1 MKGFSRRSDLSFKTC
16 SEGSS
21 RKDWDSDDTKLEL
34 RLGPPGDE
42 DWSIKKDGITKTSK
56 TNRGTRDNNSSTL
69 LSLGSFSNMNNGSN
83 QNFPGSYQENSS
95 QVVGNTT
102 VTPWSISCSQY
113 KQSLHPA
120 MGKESLQIKDNA
132 EKKGFSPASANNT
145 AVHNT
150 SQKRITSAPGSVV
163 GWPPIRSFRKNIASG
178 CASKLPAETKA
189 INEVST
195 KIACK
200 RQSESC
206 RKGFFVKINMDGVPI
221 GRKVDLKA
229 CDSYE
234 KLSSA
239 VDELFRG
246 LLAVQNDPSVN
257 NTKNS
262 QGEKS
267 ITGLLDGSG
276 EYTLV
281 YEDNEGDRML
291 VGDVPWHMFVSTV
304 KRLRVLKSSEL
315 SSLLFG
321 SKQEREP
328 T

>member
-1 MKGFSRRSDLSFKTC
+1 MKGFSRKNDLSLMTC

-21 RKDWDSDDTKLEL
+21 SKDWDSEDTKLEL
-34 RLGPPGDE
+34 RLGPPGDQ
-42 DWSIKKDGITKTSK
+42 DWSFKKDGISSK
-56 TNRGTRDNNSSTL
+56 NNRAKRDTNSSTF
-69 LSLGSFSNMNNGSN
+69 LSLGCFSNMNSDHNFSGS
-83 QNFPGSYQENSS
+83 FQENSS
-95 QVVGNTT
+95 QVLDNTT

-113 KQSLHPA
+113 KQSLPPA
-120 MGKESLQIKDNA
+120 MGKESLQMKDSA

-229 CDSYE
+229 YDSYE

-246 LLAVQNDPSVN
+246 LLAAQNDPSVN
-257 NTKNS
+257 NIQNS
-262 QGEKS
+262 QGEKA

-291 VGDVPWHMFVSTV
+291 AGDVPWHMFVSTV

-321 SKQEREP
+321 SKQEKEP

>member
-1 MKGFSRRSDLSFKTC
+1 MKGFSRKNDLGFMAC

-21 RKDWDSDDTKLEL
+21 SKDWDSEDTKLEL

-42 DWSIKKDGITKTSK
+42 DWCIKKDGIPKTSK
-56 TNRGTRDNNSSTL
+56 TNKAKRDNNSSTL
-69 LSLGSFSNMNNGSN
+69 LSLGCFTNMNNGS
-83 QNFPGSYQENSS
+83 FQENSS
-95 QVVGNTT
+95 HVLDNTT

-113 KQSLHPA
+113 KQSLPPA
-120 MGKESLQIKDNA
+120 MGKESLQMKDSA

-150 SQKRITSAPGSVV
+150 SHKRITSAPGSVV

-189 INEVST
+189 VNEISR
-195 KIACK
+195 KIACNI
-200 RQSESC
+200 QTESC
-206 RKGFFVKINMDGVPI
+206 RNGFFVKINMDGVPI

-229 CDSYE
+229 YDSYE

-246 LLAVQNDPSVN
+246 LLAAQNDPSVN
-257 NTKNS
+257 NIQNS
-262 QGEKS
+262 QGEKA

-328 T
+328 I